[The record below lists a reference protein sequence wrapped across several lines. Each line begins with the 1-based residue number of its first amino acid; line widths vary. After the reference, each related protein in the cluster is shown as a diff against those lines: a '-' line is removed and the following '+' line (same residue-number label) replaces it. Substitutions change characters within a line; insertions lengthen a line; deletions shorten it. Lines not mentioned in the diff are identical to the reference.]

1 MKGIECLDKLAL
13 KTVNRL
19 KDFGLIGK
27 DDEAIYLYQVEVLFL
42 KIIGIL
48 LIAIVGVLTEKCI
61 ETIVFYITFS
71 SLRAYTNGYHSKN
84 YMICLAESAMT
95 YILICQVISVIFIK
109 NLLLLHSLTF
119 IAMIV
124 IYAFSPVNSDDIMLS
139 KKEIVKHREILKYIL
154 IIYLLIMM
162 MFINFKVTS
171 EIVVFFEIAILFDM
185 VLVVIGKIIYKDWR

>member
-1 MKGIECLDKLAL
+1 MKGIECLNKLAL
-13 KTVNRL
+13 KTVHRL
-19 KDFGLIGK
+19 INVGLIEK
-27 DDEAIYLYQVEVLFL
+27 DDEVIYLYQVEVLFL

-48 LIAIVGVLTEKCI
+48 LIAIVGVFAEKYI

-84 YMICLAESAMT
+84 YIICLAESAIT
-95 YILICQVISVIFIK
+95 YILICQVVSVIFMK

-124 IYAFSPVNSDDIMLS
+124 IYALSPVNSDEIMLS
-139 KKEIVKHREILKYIL
+139 KKEIAEHKQTLKYIL
-154 IIYLLIMM
+154 IIYLLIVMM
-162 MFINFKVTS
+162 VVNFKVTS

-185 VLVVIGKIIYKDWR
+185 VLVVIGKILYKEWR